1 MSQFR
6 PTPPRFALR
15 LPLTSPP
22 NDSFPGIPV
31 TAVGRKR
38 KSMVSSPGQA
48 KKANWGARPAVPDT
62 AKGLFSTILFK
73 TRASLP
79 HRLLLFSTFPVT
91 NVA

>member
-1 MSQFR
+1 MAPFSNETGSSVCFELER
-6 PTPPRFALR
+6 WSAL
-15 LPLTSPP
+15 
-22 NDSFPGIPV
+22 
-31 TAVGRKR
+31 GRKR

>member
-1 MSQFR
+1 
-6 PTPPRFALR
+6 
-15 LPLTSPP
+15 
-22 NDSFPGIPV
+22 
-31 TAVGRKR
+31 
-38 KSMVSSPGQA
+38 MVSSPGQA
-48 KKANWGARPAVPDT
+48 KKANWGSRPAVPDT